1 MSSTNI
7 ILAPTPEIRAACD
20 LIDDAISRF
29 LSARGRTLDGYAE
42 LGRYEADRAA
52 LPLFNV
58 AIRSVEG
65 VLALARTDLVLF
77 PAAMMAARG
86 AFETSLKAAWLVDCD
101 AHFDRERRWLQLL
114 ESEERMEARLAGHL
128 EKAGQDGSDR
138 LKRRDELRAFRL
150 EVERRF
156 PDGYAALKGAP
167 SVEQMMETL
176 HDPQLYVAYI
186 YLSQF
191 LHGERAA
198 ASYYAPTDQ
207 PRRDAVSANDWSFPL
222 KVVWLAFF
230 RGARKLLV
238 RFGGDPDS
246 FMSEGEEIEVRNALA
261 MIG

>member
-20 LIDDAISRF
+20 LMDDAIGRF
-29 LSARGRTLDGYAE
+29 LSARDRTLERYVE
-42 LGRYEADRAA
+42 RNRYEADRAA

-77 PAAMMAARG
+77 PPAMMAARG

-114 ESEERMEARLAGHL
+114 ETEERMEARVAGHL
-128 EKAGQDGSDR
+128 EKAGQGGAER
-138 LKRRDELRAFRL
+138 LMRRDKLRAFRL
-150 EVERRF
+150 EIERRF
-156 PDGYAALKGAP
+156 PEGFEALKGAP
-167 SVEQMMETL
+167 SVEQMMEAL
-176 HDPQLYVAYI
+176 HEPQLYVAYI

-198 ASYYAPTDQ
+198 ASYYAPVGE
-207 PRRDAVSANDWSFPL
+207 PRRDAVKASDWAFPL

-230 RGARKLLV
+230 RAARKLLV
-238 RFGGDPDS
+238 RFDGDPDA
-246 FMSEGEEIEVRNALA
+246 FMTEVEEVEVRNVLA
-261 MIG
+261 MIR